1 MLKSQHLLLLW
12 ATLQLLLL
20 ALLQEA
26 FAWWIIAIYA
36 LLILYSATAV
46 LQKKA
51 SASLKLANIIAA
63 LLTVALLLNMRQA
76 GVLHF
81 MLQIL
86 LLSAILRLF
95 ALRHLHEARQLVWV
109 QYFLIAS
116 CFILHQQMLVAFAIV
131 VLFGANCYSHYKLF
145 APAAARLDLVLSGRA
160 VLIILPLWLGMF
172 LLFPRLPPFWQIP
185 NAKIASTGLSD
196 TLDPGSIE
204 KLVQDDRLAFRAEF
218 SGALPERQQLYW
230 RSYLYEDFDGRR
242 WQVNPL
248 RRQDH
253 TTIPPTATAVES
265 ETSYRIIA
273 EASQQRNL
281 FALGVPL
288 QSSNGVKVVSSGL
301 VIADKAVSQR
311 FSYSISSA
319 LQALPLQSSRERDI
333 NLQLAPGNP
342 ATKELALQ
350 LRQQYADTADLV
362 NALAAFFNQQD
373 FYYSLTP
380 PALGRDSVDQFLF
393 QTRSGFCSHYA
404 SATALLL
411 RHAGVPARV
420 VGGYLGGDWHQA
432 QGYLA
437 VRQREAHA
445 WVEYYSQGY
454 WQRFDPTAAVAPERI
469 LQSLDMALSDDERD
483 MLTPFWQRSSVLQI
497 ISVQLMH
504 LDYYWSVWVLG
515 FDDTRQNNLWRS
527 IRQHA
532 SLIAYVSAAAVVL
545 LLLVV
550 GLWLLQRR
558 KTNQPLPAK
567 ALLLKALKPALTSKA
582 PAQSVSACIHD
593 LAKRHPSHSKMLQL
607 LLQQYELAVFAEQHQ
622 AKLTLRQLLKQH
634 KTSLIALNRAVKDT

>member
-12 ATLQLLLL
+12 AALQLLLL
-20 ALLQEA
+20 VLLQEA

-36 LLILYSATAV
+36 LLILYSATAA

-51 SASLKLANIIAA
+51 AASLKLANIIAA
-63 LLTVALLLNMRQA
+63 LITVALLLNMRQA

-95 ALRHLHEARQLVWV
+95 ALQHLHEARQLVWV

-116 CFILHQQMLVAFAIV
+116 CFILHQQMLVAFAIIT
-131 VLFGANCYSHYKLF
+131 LFGANCYSHYKLF
-145 APAAARLDLVLSGRA
+145 APAAARLNVALTGRA

-185 NAKIASTGLSD
+185 NAKVASTGLSD

-218 SGALPERQQLYW
+218 SGAPPERQQLYW

-242 WQVNPL
+242 WQVNRL
-248 RRQDH
+248 RQYDNAAVS
-253 TTIPPTATAVES
+253 PAPVKTATGSA
-265 ETSYRIIA
+265 YRVIT

-281 FALGVPL
+281 FALGVPF
-288 QSSNGVKVVSSGL
+288 QSSSGVKIVSSGL
-301 VIADKAVSQR
+301 VKADKAVSQR
-311 FSYSISSA
+311 FSYSISSDLA
-319 LQALPLQSSRERDI
+319 AVPLHSEKEREI

-342 ATKELALQ
+342 ATAEFAAK
-350 LRQQYADTADLV
+350 LRQQYADTSDLIS
-362 NALAAFFNQQD
+362 ALAAFFNQQD

-380 PALGRDSVDQFLF
+380 AALGRDSIDQFLF
-393 QTRSGFCSHYA
+393 HSRSGFCSHYA
-404 SATALLL
+404 SATAVLL
-411 RHAGVPARV
+411 RHAGIPARV

-445 WVEYYSQGY
+445 WVEYYSQGL

-483 MLTPFWQRSSVLQI
+483 MLIPFWQRSSMLQA
-497 ISVQLMH
+497 ISLQFMH

-532 SLIAYVSAAAVVL
+532 TLIAYAGMAVFALVL
-545 LLLVV
+545 LSI
-550 GLWLLQRR
+550 GLWLIHRG
-558 KTNQPLPAK
+558 KANQPLPAK
-567 ALLLKALKPALTSKA
+567 RLLLKALKPALTTKV
-582 PAQSVSACIHD
+582 PAQSVSACLQD
-593 LAKRHPSHSKMLQL
+593 LARRYPGHSAV
-607 LLQQYELAVFAEQHQ
+607 LQQLIQHYELAVFAEQHQ
-622 AKLTLRQLLKQH
+622 AELVLRQLLKQH
-634 KTSLIALNRAVKDT
+634 KTDLAALNRAVKNT